1 MAHGIARKTL
11 DSAGGVQ
18 LAGGQGF
25 VTVDGQ
31 LVVLLGDPVTP
42 HAPGPPHSANPVMA
56 QGSSFVSINAIPV
69 CREGH
74 LADCG
79 HATTGAGWCTLED

>member
-11 DSAGGVQ
+11 DSAGGTQ

-31 LVVLLGDPVTP
+31 LVVVLGDPVEP
-42 HAPGPPHSANPVMA
+42 HGIPPHSPSPTMA
-56 QGSSFVSINAIPV
+56 QGSSFVSINGIPV

-74 LADCG
+74 LATCG
-79 HATTGAGWCTLED
+79 HASTGAGWFTLED

>member
-1 MAHGIARKTL
+1 MAFGIARKAI
-11 DSAGGVQ
+11 DSAGGAH

-42 HAPGPPHSANPVMA
+42 HAPAPPHSTSPVMA
-56 QGSSFVSINAIPV
+56 QGSSFVSINGTPV
-69 CREGH
+69 CRQGH
-74 LADCG
+74 LASCG
-79 HATTGAGWCTLED
+79 HPSTGAPWFTLED